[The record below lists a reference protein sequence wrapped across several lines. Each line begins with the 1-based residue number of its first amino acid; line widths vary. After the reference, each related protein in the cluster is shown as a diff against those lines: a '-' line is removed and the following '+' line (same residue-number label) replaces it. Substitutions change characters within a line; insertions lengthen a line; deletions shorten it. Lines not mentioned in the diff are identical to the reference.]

1 MLNRFRLWYFRFS
14 VPINISINS
23 SGKLINLEVQP
34 TDSVK
39 TIKHI
44 IQMKENVPVDK
55 QVTVS
60 FNPSWATR
68 LFSGFLLSA
77 LSLCLF
83 VYVSVSLPSISY
95 QT

>member
-14 VPINISINS
+14 DPINISINS

-55 QVTVS
+55 QVTSS
-60 FNPSWATR
+60 FNTV
-68 LFSGFLLSA
+68 FNIFNNVFVVFE
-77 LSLCLF
+77 CL
-83 VYVSVSLPSISY
+83 
-95 QT
+95 

>member
-1 MLNRFRLWYFRFS
+1 MFTIHKPSQKSWGGGGKVLLLKRFRSWHRRFS
-14 VPINISINS
+14 DPINISINS

-55 QVTVS
+55 QVTGS
-60 FNPSWATR
+60 FNTVQC
-68 LFSGFLLSA
+68 F
-77 LSLCLF
+77 CC
-83 VYVSVSLPSISY
+83 V
-95 QT
+95 